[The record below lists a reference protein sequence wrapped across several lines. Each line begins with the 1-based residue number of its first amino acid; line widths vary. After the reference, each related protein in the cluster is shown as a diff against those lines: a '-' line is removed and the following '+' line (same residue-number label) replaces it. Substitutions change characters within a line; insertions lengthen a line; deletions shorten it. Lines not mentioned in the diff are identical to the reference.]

1 MSGPRALV
9 APRTLDLRIR
19 HLSRRFQQS
28 KYLLLLL
35 LPTLVYY
42 LIFHYGAMYGIIIA
56 FKEYVPGRPML
67 TAPSAGLK
75 YFKLFFESYYFVRV
89 VRNTIVLSLLTI
101 LVNTPIPIAFSILL
115 NELRGG
121 FFKRFTQTV
130 SYFPHFISMVVVVG
144 LIKMF
149 VSPVDGLINNL
160 LRALGAQPV
169 NFLISRE
176 WFRPL
181 YLISGVWQD
190 FGWSSIIYLAALSG
204 LSQELYEAAAI
215 EGANRFQR
223 IIHITLPGI
232 LPTIVVLFI
241 VDMGGVMNV
250 GFEKVYLLYNPTV
263 YEVADVISTF
273 TYRYGIN
280 SGQWSLATAVGLF
293 NSVANFGV
301 LLLVNTL
308 SRRLTEH
315 SLW

>member
-1 MSGPRALV
+1 MAAPRAHT
-9 APRTLDLRIR
+9 APLTLELRLR
-19 HLSRRFQQS
+19 RLSRRFQQS
-28 KYLLLLL
+28 RYLLLLL

-42 LIFHYGAMYGIIIA
+42 LVFHYGAMYGIIIA
-56 FKEYVPGRPML
+56 FKEYVPGRSML

-160 LRALGAQPV
+160 LRALGAEPI

-181 YLISGVWQD
+181 YLVSGVWQD
-190 FGWSSIIYLAALSG
+190 FGWSSIIYLAALSS
-204 LSQELYEAAAI
+204 LSHELYEAAAI

-223 IIHITLPGI
+223 ILHITLPGI

-293 NSVANFGV
+293 NSVANFAV
-301 LLLVNTL
+301 LLIVNAI
-308 SRRLTEH
+308 SRRVTEH